1 MLNRKTTSL
10 PLSTTLDKKLI
21 AYAAAVGTTCV
32 GALAMP
38 QAAGAK
44 VVYTPANRTILFDGK
59 SILDLNNDHI
69 ADFVFNGGGLGN
81 HSAVFVRP
89 FRTSN
94 HVLTGT
100 EGSYWAAVFPA
111 GAEVGPGNGFVG
123 HKAAMEA
130 ECDCSG
136 NIYYVGP
143 WLNATD
149 KYLGLEITING
160 QHHFGWARLTFV
172 AYGQATLTG
181 YAYETVAGKAIVTG
195 TTSDHDA
202 GAEPDQAGNASSQ
215 IETPSLGVLA
225 RGAEGLELW
234 RRDSTRAEN

>member
-1 MLNRKTTSL
+1 ML
-10 PLSTTLDKKLI
+10 PLCPTLDKKLI

-38 QAAGAK
+38 QAAEAK

-59 SILDLNNDHI
+59 SIIDLNNDGI
-69 ADFVFNGGGLGN
+69 ADFVFHAGGLGN
-81 HSAVFVRP
+81 HSAVWVRP
-89 FRTSN
+89 FRSSD
-94 HVLTGT
+94 HVLTGS
-100 EGSYWAAVFPA
+100 EGTYWAAVLPA
-111 GAEVGPGNGFVG
+111 GAQVGPGNGFVG

-136 NIYYVGP
+136 SIDYVGP
-143 WLNATD
+143 WLNATN
-149 KYLGLEITING
+149 KYLGLEITISG

-195 TTSDHDA
+195 VTSNDDA
-202 GAEPDQAGNASSQ
+202 DSEPDQAGNASSHTG
-215 IETPSLGVLA
+215 TPSLGLLA

-234 RRDSTRAEN
+234 RRDFTGAGN

>member
-1 MLNRKTTSL
+1 MLNRKTLL

-21 AYAAAVGTTCV
+21 AYAAAVGTTCA

-38 QAAGAK
+38 QAAEAK
-44 VVYTPANRTILFDGK
+44 VVYIPANRTIYFDGK
-59 SILDLNNDHI
+59 SILDLNNDGI

-94 HVLTGT
+94 HVLTGS
-100 EGSYWAAVFPA
+100 EGTYWAAVLPA
-111 GAEVGPGNGFVG
+111 GAQVGPGNGFVG

-136 NIYYVGP
+136 SIDYVGP

-172 AYGQATLTG
+172 AYGEATLTG
-181 YAYETVAGKAIVTG
+181 YAYESVAGKTIVTG
-195 TTSDHDA
+195 VTSDDDA
-202 GAEPDQAGNASSQ
+202 DSKSDHADNASSHAG
-215 IETPSLGVLA
+215 IPSLGVLA
-225 RGAEGLELW
+225 RGADGLELW
-234 RRDSTRAEN
+234 RDENTR